1 MVKEK
6 VRTDLGG
13 GGITPTE
20 LRVQPISWATMSLI
34 FGAAIF
40 AFVFAVVLLSSAVAK
55 IDGFPGT
62 RGEHLD
68 GLWASLKFHF
78 LGGSLA
84 AEMAVQEY
92 WDSLAAAGAVWKLYA
107 RLGLAGLAALASP
120 FLMWS
125 SYMTPRDALIHL
137 RGPRRLAGKE
147 AVLAFQQELAP
158 DLAKAAPDVPLHPQI
173 NFTAKHWTTHMF
185 ILGAVG
191 GGKSTALEPIFAEAF
206 KRGHKILLFDV
217 KGAFTKKFYDRK
229 NNKGVFLLAPWD
241 KRTIAWD
248 IAADIQTLA
257 AAKAFAE
264 QLIEAGG
271 KDPMWAN
278 AARAVLSGFIFKL
291 ISERGRNWGWPDLA
305 DRLQDFDDLRLL
317 ADMKKYNPV
326 AIKSVQEANTTT
338 TGIMINLLAFCDPVF
353 DLATAWAGA
362 YAKPRTLNKISLRR
376 WVLEDDYAFRQIILQ
391 GNDSLRPLSHSLN
404 RAVIGFIAAMI
415 NDPGTPDSERPL
427 WFGFDEFPQM
437 GKCERLEPILS
448 VGRSR
453 GCRVVIGAQDLGQ
466 IVNIYGEKT
475 ANNWL
480 SMCGTQIFCRVSAG
494 DTAEWVAKTLGK
506 REVERPN
513 VSTSTGGSGVSVSTG
528 TASVEIPLYHPS
540 ELSERLGPFP
550 RLGGVRSVVAS
561 KGGGRYELVFPWSPV
576 PEVPGVP
583 SSVLADWLKPAAH
596 ASDEEAILDLDFD
609 AGGEAGGKGGAAAA
623 LAFFDEQTASA
634 PSDWR
639 EEILASSESF
649 EAKRRA
655 LLDGALGETAE
666 PSGSGEKMSL
676 KKEEGK

>member
-1 MVKEK
+1 
-6 VRTDLGG
+6 
-13 GGITPTE
+13 
-20 LRVQPISWATMSLI
+20 
-34 FGAAIF
+34 
-40 AFVFAVVLLSSAVAK
+40 
-55 IDGFPGT
+55 
-62 RGEHLD
+62 
-68 GLWASLKFHF
+68 
-78 LGGSLA
+78 
-84 AEMAVQEY
+84 
-92 WDSLAAAGAVWKLYA
+92 
-107 RLGLAGLAALASP
+107 
-120 FLMWS
+120 
-125 SYMTPRDALIHL
+125 MTPRDALIHL